1 LSVNVYDKTTGTLTA
16 LASSGQRT
24 WVGTE
29 IQYKAAQQAGTLPNN
44 AIICI
49 TDDEVDTSHY
59 SENETF
65 TGMYWIDGKPIYRK
79 VFKSSGTTTI
89 SNAFTNLGE
98 IISLTGVV
106 YRTDG
111 NIIHAITGADE
122 SNLYG
127 CYVYYKKDTN
137 TINFQARNISVSY
150 VLLIIEYTKTDD

>member
-1 LSVNVYDKTTGTLTA
+1 MSVNIYDSQTGTLTGVA
-16 LASSGQRT
+16 SGQRT
-24 WVGTE
+24 WVGTKTA
-29 IQYKAAQQAGTLPNN
+29 YKSAKQAGELPNN
-44 AIICI
+44 AVIYI
-49 TDDEVDTSHY
+49 TDDEQDHNHY
-59 SENETF
+59 STDEVE

-79 VFKSSGTTTI
+79 VFKSSGITTI